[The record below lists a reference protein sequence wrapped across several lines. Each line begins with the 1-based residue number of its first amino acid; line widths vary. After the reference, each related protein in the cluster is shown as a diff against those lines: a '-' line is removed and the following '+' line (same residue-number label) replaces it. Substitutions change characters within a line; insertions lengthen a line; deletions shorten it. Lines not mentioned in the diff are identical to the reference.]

1 MPTPQSSA
9 QSLDAGLER
18 GLDLPAEAPRVR
30 VKEALRQTFL
40 GKAWRALKL
49 RRKEAA
55 LRLAPVIARRRAALR
70 ADAGA
75 RLRAL
80 AERNP
85 GRARALARALGPGAA
100 AILTARSAGWAAA
113 APLFARLAPGDV
125 RARVLLRRGA
135 PGPALALAAPAPD
148 RPADLPADLAAGLV
162 VYTARFGPA
171 GRVLPPIGPIA
182 RVRFV
187 CLSDRD
193 DPAEGWTV
201 ARFAPPAGVDPAL
214 AADSAGSAPRSPSP
228 TRRRTRGSRS
238 GSRPDVLLTGN
249 FDTLVAR
256 WLAPQQRAAWRHP
269 RAVGWRDLAE
279 GAALEGP
286 PERRAAALD
295 QALDCE
301 AAGLPDDAGAV
312 DTRFLWRRHGPA
324 AAALAAAWWDA
335 FARHPGDADLALAR
349 ALGAPGAPAGF
360 DLLPAALGTAED
372 NLYTAVSPV
381 GPSPAPHR
389 PAAAGRRPG
398 AARLKI
404 AIVHHRGYEHY
415 ASTLLRAEQLAGLLD
430 ERLGDRYDISY
441 VADIEGLRDHVVVLT
456 KWALERRK
464 PAAIAAL
471 RKRNVAVIASWDD
484 KIPTAEIAGLVD
496 AQMTLSIAQSIEL
509 GRRFPATPTYFVT
522 HHVNRLIRAGAPADG
537 PAARRLFRRAVQ
549 HRAPG
554 LARRRDRAQR
564 HRDHAQGQHHR
575 QLDGRA
581 RPLQPALD
589 RAPPALFRR
598 RQAVPEGLPRRALRR
613 GGDGDARRRR
623 RRLLPRR
630 RLSVLRARAR
640 PGDARGRLAAHRLR
654 LRRARVAPGRGDHA
668 PGGGAQRRRGHLR
681 AVRGDDRGDHGVT
694 TRRRCK
700 SSKKLLRIRIRA

>member
-9 QSLDAGLER
+9 PSLAR

-30 VKEALRQTFL
+30 LKEALRQTFV

-49 RRKEAA
+49 RRKEVV
-55 LRLAPVIARRRAALR
+55 LRLTPVIARRRAALR
-70 ADAGA
+70 EDAGA

-85 GRARALARALGPGAA
+85 DRARLLARALGPGAT
-100 AILTARSAGWAAA
+100 AILTARGAGWAAA
-113 APLFARLAPGDV
+113 APLFARLEPGDA
-125 RARVLLRRGA
+125 RASVLLRRGA

-162 VYTARFGPA
+162 VYTARFGPE
-171 GRVLPPIGPIA
+171 GRVLPPLGPIA

-193 DPAEGWTV
+193 DPAEGWEV

-214 AADSAGSAPRSPSP
+214 AADLCRIRPEIALAEAAPEARISLWLA
-228 TRRRTRGSRS
+228 
-238 GSRPDVLLTGN
+238 PDVLLTGN
-249 FDTLVAR
+249 FDTLVTR
-256 WLAPQQRAAWRHP
+256 WLAPQERAAWRHP

-286 PERRAAALD
+286 PGRRAALLD

-312 DTRFLWRRHGPA
+312 DTRFLWRRRGPA
-324 AAALAAAWWDA
+324 AAALAEAWWDA
-335 FARHPGDADLALAR
+335 FARHPGDPDLALAR
-349 ALGAPGAPAGF
+349 ALADPDAPAGF
-360 DLLPAALGTAED
+360 ALLPAALGTTED

-381 GPSPAPHR
+381 GPSPAPQR

-415 ASTLLRAEQLAGLLD
+415 ASTLLRAEQLAGLLA

-471 RKRNVAVIASWDD
+471 RTRNVAVIASWDD

-496 AQMTLSIAQSIEL
+496 AQMTLSISQAIDL

-522 HHVNRLIRAGAPADG
+522 HHVNRLIPPASPPMDRLRAGYFGELFNTVRPDSL
-537 PAARRLFRRAVQ
+537 AASIELNGIETTRK
-549 HRAPG
+549 
-554 LARRRDRAQR
+554 DNITISWM
-564 HRDHAQGQHHR
+564 D
-575 QLDGRA
+575 
-581 RPLQPALD
+581 ALD
-589 RAPPALFRR
+589 RYNLHWIVRR
-598 RQAVPEGLPRRALRR
+598 RHYFDGAKPFLKGFLAARCGAVVMVTRD
-613 GGDGDARRRR
+613 DGDAAYY
-623 RRLLPRR
+623 LGDDYPFY
-630 RLSVLRARAR
+630 ARAL
-640 PGDARGRLAAHRLR
+640 DAATLEADWLRTASAFGGPEWRMAEAIMRQVAARSDD
-654 LRRARVAPGRGDHA
+654 AVTC
-668 PGGGAQRRRGHLR
+668 AQFEAMIEAITG
-681 AVRGDDRGDHGVT
+681 
-694 TRRRCK
+694 
-700 SSKKLLRIRIRA
+700 